1 MCQKDVEAQVVTI
14 LKSIRGNRSEVNKA
28 EIFLLS
34 STTNNYL
41 VFSCFDM
48 IYKKTTIFALLSL
61 QPVLVSAKECL
72 VQVSKSFYVRSIHMR
87 STDRCQHKFL
97 VSIVR
102 GEVYCKGW

>member
-1 MCQKDVEAQVVTI
+1 M
-14 LKSIRGNRSEVNKA
+14 NKA

-34 STTNNYL
+34 SSADNYL

-48 IYKKTTIFALLSL
+48 IYKKTAFFVLGL
-61 QPVLVSAKECL
+61 QSVLVVAKECL
-72 VQVSKSFYVRSIHMR
+72 VQVSKSFYVRSIIHMR
-87 STDRCQHKFL
+87 STGRCQHKFL